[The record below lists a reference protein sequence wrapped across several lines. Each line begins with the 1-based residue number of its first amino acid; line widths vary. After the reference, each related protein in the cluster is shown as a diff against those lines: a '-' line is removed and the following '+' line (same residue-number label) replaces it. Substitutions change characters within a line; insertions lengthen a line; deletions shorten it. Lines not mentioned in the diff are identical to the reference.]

1 MNKKIEFLLLD
12 SIKRHGTF
20 MPLFKSGYSYSKI
33 MFWGKELENNNLI
46 AFNEDGIRFLT
57 DLGFERWSLLKKE
70 THCFNI
76 LPLIN
81 YKTERINIDDIYL
94 P

>member
-1 MNKKIEFLLLD
+1 MNRKIELFLLD
-12 SIKRHGTF
+12 TVKKHGTF

-33 MFWGKELENNNLI
+33 MFWGKELEDKNLI
-46 AFNEDGIRFLT
+46 AFDENGIRLLT
-57 DLGFERWSLLKKE
+57 DLGFKRLSLLKKE
-70 THCFNI
+70 TRCFNI

-81 YKTERINIDDIYL
+81 FKTERIDIDDIYL